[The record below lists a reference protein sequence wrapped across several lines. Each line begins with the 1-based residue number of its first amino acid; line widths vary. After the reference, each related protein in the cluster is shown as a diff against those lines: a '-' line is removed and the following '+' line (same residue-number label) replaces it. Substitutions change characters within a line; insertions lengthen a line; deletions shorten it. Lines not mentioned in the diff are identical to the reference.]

1 MRRFL
6 APAFAAWLVAC
17 TPMQW
22 VKPDAPREQVMRDE
36 EECRNLA
43 WREANVRGSLY
54 APVAPVFTRDATG
67 RGAMIWPS
75 GAYVDPF
82 AYQVME
88 ENRLAQFCM
97 EAKGYSLERAEPK
110 K

>member
-1 MRRFL
+1 MY
-6 APAFAAWLVAC
+6 WS
-17 TPMQW
+17 
-22 VKPDAPREQVMRDE
+22 KPDAPREQIARDE
-36 EECRNLA
+36 EDCRNLA
-43 WREANVRGSLY
+43 WREANVRGALY
-54 APVAPVFTRDATG
+54 QPAPVFARDSMG

-82 AYQVME
+82 GYQIME

-97 EAKGYSLERAEPK
+97 EAKGYTLESK

>member
-1 MRRFL
+1 MRRLL
-6 APAFAAWLVAC
+6 AATFTIALVAC
-17 TPMQW
+17 APMQW
-22 VKPDAPREQVMRDE
+22 VKPDAPTEQVARDE

-54 APVAPVFTRDATG
+54 HPVAPVFAPGSMG

-82 AYQVME
+82 GYQIME
-88 ENRLAQFCM
+88 ENRLSQFCM
-97 EAKGYSLERAEPK
+97 ESKGYSLESK

>member
-1 MRRFL
+1 MRRL
-6 APAFAAWLVAC
+6 IPAFTFALAACA
-17 TPMQW
+17 PMHW
-22 VKPDAPREQVMRDE
+22 SKPDAATEQIARDQ

-43 WREANVRGSLY
+43 WREANVRGALY
-54 APVAPVFTRDATG
+54 SPVAPVFARDSMG

-75 GAYVDPF
+75 GAVVDPF
-82 AYQVME
+82 GYQIIE

-97 EAKGYSLERAEPK
+97 EAKGYTLESK